1 MHGTSTSSDI
11 LNGVMKTRAIV
22 SELEHN
28 VTSAHTMVSEIHRT
42 MVKGQEGSDSK
53 DASVSD
59 TSTVFTADQCSPLPR
74 LKPGQKSEL
83 PVYTPSYV

>member
-1 MHGTSTSSDI
+1 
-11 LNGVMKTRAIV
+11 MKARAIV

-42 MVKGQEGSDSK
+42 VVKGQEGSGGK
-53 DASVSD
+53 NLPVSD
-59 TSTVFTADQCSPLPR
+59 TRTVSTANQCSLLPR

-83 PVYTPSYV
+83 LVYPPSYA